1 MKLPCKGKRH
11 ILLFG
16 IVALAL
22 ANSMTSFSQDLN
34 SNLDIRPGTMNIT
47 PGDADALLQNGSG
60 LVIIDIR
67 TPQEYQSGHLE
78 GALNI
83 DYYSD
88 EFLDTLKSLDRN
100 STYIIYCRRG
110 IRGGAAL
117 GMMRDMGFKD
127 VYNILGGLAQWA
139 QDGRPMIGEVI

>member
-1 MKLPCKGKRH
+1 MELISKGRLY
-11 ILLFG
+11 ILLFM
-16 IVALAL
+16 IFILAL
-22 ANSMTSFSQDLN
+22 PNSIASSSQG
-34 SNLDIRPGTMNIT
+34 LDSSLSIMSGPMNIT
-47 PGDADALLQNGSG
+47 PGDAYALLKDSSG
-60 LVIIDIR
+60 LAIIDIR

-88 EFLDTLKSLDRN
+88 GFLDSLKSLDKN

-117 GMMRDMGFKD
+117 GMMRDLGFKG
-127 VYNILGGLAQWA
+127 VYNILGGLTQWA
-139 QDGRPMIGEVI
+139 QEGRPMIGEVI